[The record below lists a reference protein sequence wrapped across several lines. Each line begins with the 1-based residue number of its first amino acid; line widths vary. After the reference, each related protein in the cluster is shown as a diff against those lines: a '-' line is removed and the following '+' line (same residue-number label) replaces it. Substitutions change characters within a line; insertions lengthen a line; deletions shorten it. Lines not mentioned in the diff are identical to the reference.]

1 MNTFYCIR
9 IIVAMYKVNTKACRF
24 SRTCLGAGEPL
35 LKSVSI
41 NLVPNQIIDIQMYS
55 GGLLLLSQS
64 NSTCVVMLGS
74 YQSNRG
80 EFLSSYE
87 GVYKLFVKDTPDK
100 INIYADSTGWH
111 IQNSKSSNMTVVYRL
126 IQIKSRWD

>member
-1 MNTFYCIR
+1 ML
-9 IIVAMYKVNTKACRF
+9 IIKEPALRRLFFV
-24 SRTCLGAGEPL
+24 AGEPL

-64 NSTCVVMLGS
+64 NSTCVVMLGG

-80 EFLSSYE
+80 EFLSSYV
-87 GVYKLFVKDTPDK
+87 GGYKLFVKDTPDK

>member
-1 MNTFYCIR
+1 MPVSCS
-9 IIVAMYKVNTKACRF
+9 VSQSVPSGMYFINSPATMM
-24 SRTCLGAGEPL
+24 AGEPL

-64 NSTCVVMLGS
+64 NSTCVVMLGG

-80 EFLSSYE
+80 EFLSSYV
-87 GVYKLFVKDTPDK
+87 GGYKLFVKDTPDK

>member
-1 MNTFYCIR
+1 M
-9 IIVAMYKVNTKACRF
+9 KV
-24 SRTCLGAGEPL
+24 AGEPL

-41 NLVPNQIIDIQMYS
+41 NLAPNQIIDIQMYS

-64 NSTCVVMLGS
+64 NNTCVVMLGS
-74 YQSNRG
+74 YQTNRG

>member
-1 MNTFYCIR
+1 MYLFFGLIYNITF
-9 IIVAMYKVNTKACRF
+9 
-24 SRTCLGAGEPL
+24 LGAGEPL

-41 NLVPNQIIDIQMYS
+41 NLAPNQIIDIQMYS

-64 NSTCVVMLGS
+64 NTACVVMLGS
-74 YQSNRG
+74 YKSNRG
-80 EFLSSYE
+80 EFLSSHE
-87 GVYKLFVKDTPDK
+87 GAYKLFVKDTPDK

>member
-1 MNTFYCIR
+1 M
-9 IIVAMYKVNTKACRF
+9 
-24 SRTCLGAGEPL
+24 AGEPL

-64 NSTCVVMLGS
+64 NNTCVVTLGS
-74 YQSNRG
+74 YQTNRG

-87 GVYKLFVKDTPDK
+87 GVYKLFVKDTPGK